1 MIELSTSQQKVL
13 DIYHNEGHIKAWNY
27 WKLIGNTYGIF
38 LGEVPSDD
46 FIDGV
51 SLANHIGLTNGVLCN
66 IDTPWLKF
74 ILDGNIVY
82 VPMTA
87 LMHSVPWDAIN
98 ECGAVFE
105 NEGATINVGG
115 KNYDI
120 TLLRGLNRNCI
131 ISGRYYGWDMDYTH
145 TSEWNRLMYPIHS
158 GIHTDSGNPTVGSVP
173 YAQWATY
180 SDSDLDVGYTSDS
193 GSATWVQET
202 QHTNDTKRFTR
213 GSGGVTNAF
222 RIITASAYSGT
233 GWRPALRLK
242 FDSLIIY

>member
-74 ILDGNIVY
+74 ILDDQTVY
-82 VPMTA
+82 VPMKP
-87 LMHSVPWDAIN
+87 LMHTVSWDKIN

-105 NEGATINVGG
+105 NVGATIDIGSNM
-115 KNYDI
+115 YDI
-120 TLLRGLNRNCI
+120 TLLRGLNDVCNR
-131 ISGRYYGWDMDYTH
+131 RYIFGFDDPETQQ
-145 TSEWNRLMYPIHS
+145 SEWNRLMYPIHS
-158 GIHTDSGNPTVGSVP
+158 GIHTDSLNPSSPSLPFT
-173 YAQWATY
+173 QWASYNDSNLSVNY
-180 SDSDLDVGYTSDS
+180 SLSS
-193 GSATWVQET
+193 GSASWVQET
-202 QHTNDTKRFTR
+202 INDHSTKGLIR
-213 GSGGVTNAF
+213 GSSG
-222 RIITASAYSGT
+222 ITYVGRYTSTFSYIEV

-242 FDSLIIY
+242 V